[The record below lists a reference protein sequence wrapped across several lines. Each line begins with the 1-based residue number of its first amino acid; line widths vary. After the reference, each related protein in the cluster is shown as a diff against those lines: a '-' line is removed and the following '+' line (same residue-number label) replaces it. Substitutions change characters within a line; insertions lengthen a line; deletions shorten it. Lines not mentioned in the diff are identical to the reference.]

1 LSESEIFLLI
11 DVRDDIDAPV
21 LPGGKLSEYI
31 PFYFGPRSPMLLQI
45 ATGFDGVKKF
55 PQEEIVYIISSLD
68 KIKECD
74 LQYFFADGHVRSYT
88 STSYNDDKHLE
99 HLEWNVFQATYWKS
113 DDSDLRRQEK
123 KQAELLVKDHVPLN
137 AIELFCVFNEKAQQI
152 LQSFLLEEKKS
163 FDVKISPHKLY
174 YDHL

>member
-1 LSESEIFLLI
+1 
-11 DVRDDIDAPV
+11 
-21 LPGGKLSEYI
+21 
-31 PFYFGPRSPMLLQI
+31 MLYQI

-55 PQEEIVYIISSLD
+55 PQEEIVYIISTLD

-74 LQYFFADGHVRSYT
+74 LPYFYTDGHVRSYT

-99 HLEWNVFQATYWKS
+99 HLDWGTFRATYWKS
-113 DDSDLRRQEK
+113 DESDLRRQEK

-137 AIELFCVFNEKAQQI
+137 AIELFGVFNEKAQQM
-152 LQSFLLEEKKS
+152 LQTFLLEAKQN

>member
-1 LSESEIFLLI
+1 
-11 DVRDDIDAPV
+11 
-21 LPGGKLSEYI
+21 
-31 PFYFGPRSPMLLQI
+31 MLYQI

-68 KIKECD
+68 KIKEHN
-74 LQYFFADGHVRSYT
+74 LQYFFTDGHVRSYT
-88 STSYNDDKHLE
+88 STPYNDDKHLE
-99 HLEWNVFQATYWKS
+99 HLDWNAINARIWKS
-113 DDSDLRRQEK
+113 DESDLRRQEK

-137 AIELFCVFNEKAQQI
+137 AIELFGVFNEKAQQM
-152 LQSFLLEEKKS
+152 LQTFLLEAKQN